1 MVIDSAEYVW
11 VFCATARLS
20 EARETGVLL
29 PFGPLPSGRMQR
41 VNEAQHDGVQD
52 TTRG

>member
-1 MVIDSAEYVW
+1 MDSVEYVW

-20 EARETGVLL
+20 EARETGVLR

-41 VNEAQHDGVQD
+41 VNEAQHDGSQD
-52 TTRG
+52 TTHG